1 MVNWICI
8 GQKLN
13 KKILIPLPHVSGGGV
28 KTQKYKMA
36 TNLSFQRIATVPDTG
51 LTVGR
56 IYFET
61 STGLIKVATS
71 TSAYNAFG
79 GVRNAQWNSASQ
91 HLIITN
97 ANGSTIDL
105 DLSDVA
111 SATEVSTAIA
121 GKADKTYVDDKL
133 AKKVDKVTGKGLSTN
148 DYTTAEKTK
157 LSGIAANAQVNVIE
171 SVKVNGAALE
181 VTDKAVNVVV
191 PAAAITGV
199 KSGDKVLAL
208 ANKELSTTLGLT
220 YDSATKKINLTG
232 IGSAV
237 IASVDATDFIK
248 DGMVKGVSFDPKT
261 KNLTITFNTESG
273 KEDIEVDLS
282 DLVDTYTAGTGITI
296 TGNSIAVNTSTIA
309 TVASVNEVKAKAETA
324 VQTVSAS
331 GTAPLTLS
339 TSNTGTDVTV
349 SGSVAEMKAATASA
363 AGSAGIVP
371 APAAGKQASFLRGD
385 GTWAVPTNT
394 NTTYTFANG
403 TAGNFTVTPSGGTA
417 QTVSV
422 GKPATAGTADKVG
435 HALTLTVAGGST
447 EGTSKYTFDGSA
459 GKALNI
465 VAGSNVTLTPAAG
478 QLTIAA
484 TDMKYTH
491 PAGSAASKTSG
502 FYKFSTDSTSHIAS
516 VTTVAKADITS
527 LIGSNTYDAYGAAST
542 AETNAKEYADSLL
555 AWSEFE

>member
-1 MVNWICI
+1 M
-8 GQKLN
+8 
-13 KKILIPLPHVSGGGV
+13 GGGV

-36 TNLSFQRIATVPDTG
+36 INLSVQRIATVPDTG

-71 TSAYNAFG
+71 TSAYDAFG

-121 GKADKTYVDDKL
+121 GKVDKTYVDNEL
-133 AKKVDKVTGKGLSTN
+133 AKKVDKVTDKGLSTN

-171 SVKVNGAALE
+171 SVKVNGTTLE

-191 PAAAITGV
+191 PTATVTGV

-248 DGMVKGVSFDPKT
+248 DGMVEGVSFDPKT

-339 TSNTGTDVTV
+339 ASKTGTAVTV

-465 VAGSNVTLTPAAG
+465 VAGSNVTLNPAAG

-484 TDMKYTH
+484 TDTKYTH

-555 AWSEFE
+555 VWSEFE

>member
-1 MVNWICI
+1 M
-8 GQKLN
+8 
-13 KKILIPLPHVSGGGV
+13 
-28 KTQKYKMA
+28 
-36 TNLSFQRIATVPDTG
+36 TNLSFSKIATVPSTG

-71 TSAYNAFG
+71 TTAYDAFG
-79 GVRNAQWNSASQ
+79 GVRDAQWNSASQ
-91 HLIITN
+91 HLVITN

-111 SATEVSTAIA
+111 SATEVSIAIA
-121 GKADKTYVDDKL
+121 GKADKTYVDKEL
-133 AKKVDKVTGKGLSTN
+133 GNKVDKVTGKGLSTN

-171 SVKVNGAALE
+171 QVKVNGTALK

-191 PAAAITGV
+191 PAATVTGV

-220 YDSATKKINLTG
+220 YDSVTKKINLTG
-232 IGSAV
+232 IDSAV

-248 DGMVKGVSFDPKT
+248 DGMVEGVSFAPET
-261 KNLTITFNTESG
+261 KILTITFNTESG

-296 TGNSIAVNTSTIA
+296 TGNSIAVNTSIIA
-309 TVASVNEVKAKAETA
+309 TVASVNEVKTTANTA

-339 TSNTGTDVTV
+339 ASKAGTAVTV

-371 APAAGKQASFLRGD
+371 APTAGKQASFLRGD

-394 NTTYTFANG
+394 TYTFANG
-403 TAGNFTVTPSGGTA
+403 TAGNFTVTPSKGTA

-484 TDMKYTH
+484 TDTKYTH
-491 PAGSAASKTSG
+491 PVGNAPSKALG

-516 VTTVAKADITS
+516 VTAVAKADITG
-527 LIGSNTYDAYGAAST
+527 LIGSDTYDAYGAATT
-542 AETNAKEYADSLL
+542 AETNAKTYADSLM

>member
-1 MVNWICI
+1 M
-8 GQKLN
+8 
-13 KKILIPLPHVSGGGV
+13 GGGV

-71 TSAYNAFG
+71 TSAYDAFG

-121 GKADKTYVDDKL
+121 GKADKTYVDDEL

-191 PAAAITGV
+191 PAATVTGV

-248 DGMVKGVSFDPKT
+248 DGMVEGVSFDPKT

-339 TSNTGTDVTV
+339 ASKTETAVTV

>member
-1 MVNWICI
+1 M
-8 GQKLN
+8 
-13 KKILIPLPHVSGGGV
+13 
-28 KTQKYKMA
+28 
-36 TNLSFQRIATVPDTG
+36 TNLSFLKIATVPSTG

-71 TSAYNAFG
+71 TTAYDAFG
-79 GVRNAQWNSASQ
+79 GVRDAQWNSASQ
-91 HLIITN
+91 HLVITN

-121 GKADKTYVDDKL
+121 GKADKTYVDEKL
-133 AKKVDKVTGKGLSTN
+133 GNKVDKVTGKGLSTN
-148 DYTTAEKTK
+148 DFTDALKTK
-157 LSGIAANAQVNVIE
+157 LNGIEAGAEKNIIE
-171 SVKVNGAALE
+171 TVKVNGTAL
-181 VTDKAVNVVV
+181 TPDASRAVNVTI
-191 PAAAITGV
+191 PAATVTGV

-248 DGMVKGVSFDPKT
+248 DGMVEGVSFTPET
-261 KNLTITFNTESG
+261 KILTITFNTESG

-296 TGNSIAVNTSTIA
+296 TENSIAVNTSTIA
-309 TVASVNEVKAKAETA
+309 TVASVNEVKATANTA

-339 TSNTGTDVTV
+339 ASKSETAVTV

-363 AGSAGIVP
+363 AGRAGIVP

-403 TAGNFTVTPSGGTA
+403 TAGNFTVTPRGGTA

-484 TDMKYTH
+484 TDTKYTH
-491 PAGSAASKTSG
+491 PVGNAPSKASG

-516 VTTVAKADITS
+516 VTAVAKADITG
-527 LIGSNTYDAYGAAST
+527 LIGSNTYDAYGAATT
-542 AETNAKEYADSLL
+542 AETNAKTYADSLMV
-555 AWSEFE
+555 WSEFE

>member
-1 MVNWICI
+1 M
-8 GQKLN
+8 
-13 KKILIPLPHVSGGGV
+13 
-28 KTQKYKMA
+28 
-36 TNLSFQRIATVPDTG
+36 TNLSFSKIAAVPDTG

-71 TSAYNAFG
+71 TSAYDAFG

-148 DYTTAEKTK
+148 DFTDALKTK
-157 LSGIAANAQVNVIE
+157 LDGIETGAEKNIIKT
-171 SVKVNGAALE
+171 VKVNGTAL
-181 VTDKAVNVVV
+181 TPDASRAVNVTI
-191 PAAAITGV
+191 PAAAVTGV

-248 DGMVKGVSFDPKT
+248 DGMVEGVSFNPDT
-261 KNLTITFNTESG
+261 KMLTITFNTESG

-309 TVASVNEVKAKAETA
+309 TVASVNEIKANAETA

-339 TSNTGTDVTV
+339 ASKTETAVTV

-385 GTWAVPTNT
+385 GPWAVPTNT

-465 VAGSNVTLTPAAG
+465 VAGSNVKLTPAAG

-484 TDMKYTH
+484 TDTKYTH

-516 VTTVAKADITS
+516 VTTVAKADITG

-542 AETNAKEYADSLL
+542 AETNAKAYADSLL